1 MQIDHLAIKVDDLEA
16 ATEFYSSVLG
26 FKVAREGKIRD
37 HYSRHLSDGRID
49 ISLVAYDPGADSEEA
64 RAAGPGPCIHHMGIS
79 VDDLDAWVAR
89 VRDMGCEILSEPG
102 VIPVKF
108 RAPGGVVAEFAPNGH
123 YLPVAD

>member
-1 MQIDHLAIKVDDLEA
+1 MRIDHLAIRVDDLEA

-26 FKVAREGKIRD
+26 FEVAREGKNRD

-49 ISLVAYDPGADSEEA
+49 ISLMTYDAGANSKEA
-64 RAAGPGPCIHHMGIS
+64 RASGPGPCIHHIGIS
-79 VDDLDAWVAR
+79 VDDLDAWVTR

-108 RAPGGVVAEFAPNGH
+108 RAPGGAVAEFAPNGH

>member
-1 MQIDHLAIKVDDLEA
+1 
-16 ATEFYSSVLG
+16 
-26 FKVAREGKIRD
+26 
-37 HYSRHLSDGRID
+37 
-49 ISLVAYDPGADSEEA
+49 
-64 RAAGPGPCIHHMGIS
+64 MGIS